1 MKKNIILLLFFIP
14 FNLICQ
20 EFQKSENYFLT
31 KIDKNLTMEEIQN
44 VSSVDVF
51 LQDSKNNNLKKIK
64 VDWESYENDGS
75 VIEINKPKLTNINK
89 IIKVLISNCSCYCND
104 ETYYWLITKNGLW
117 IELPKIE
124 EEDFE
129 ITQITKVY
137 SFLEN
142 EILLIEEKFKI
153 IDYNKREMETKYK
166 KVIKKYS
173 WNGEFLKEL

>member
-20 EFQKSENYFLT
+20 EFQKSKNYFLT

-51 LQDSKNNNLKKIK
+51 LQDKKKNNLKKIK

-75 VIEINKPKLTNINK
+75 VVEFKKPKLTNINK
-89 IIKVLISNCSCYCND
+89 IIKVLISNCACYCND
-104 ETYYWLITKNGLW
+104 ETYYWLITEKGKW
-117 IELPKIE
+117 INLPIIK

-129 ITQITKVY
+129 ITKTTKNY

-142 EILLIEEKFKI
+142 EILLVEEKFKI
-153 IDYNKREMETKYK
+153 IDYNKGEMETNSK

-173 WNGEFLKEL
+173 WNGEVLNEL

>member
-75 VIEINKPKLTNINK
+75 VIEINKERR
-89 IIKVLISNCSCYCND
+89 IKYV
-104 ETYYWLITKNGLW
+104 
-117 IELPKIE
+117 
-124 EEDFE
+124 
-129 ITQITKVY
+129 
-137 SFLEN
+137 
-142 EILLIEEKFKI
+142 
-153 IDYNKREMETKYK
+153 
-166 KVIKKYS
+166 
-173 WNGEFLKEL
+173 